1 MANTKFATAPN
12 SCELNK
18 QLNRN
23 WALQVKPVGADPAEY
38 KFVRGVTSLS
48 PNIETSTV
56 DASDIDSNGWTSE
69 EKTSR
74 SLTVSVE
81 GQFARK
87 GDLDLLTEDQ
97 QLLKMT
103 GEELGAD
110 GKVDFRVWR
119 TDIDEGWEGT
129 ATNSF
134 TSGSGGANDLR
145 TFTSDLKSSC
155 EPTRIHSVA
164 KGSER
169 KESEPVNVEE
179 LLSVIHPK
187 GVPAEEGSNNES
199 GETDSE
205 TGAAGES
212 AGGSEAG
219 VAESEAGS
227 EAGTEPGAAA

>member
-169 KESEPVNVEE
+169 KESEPVDVEE

-227 EAGTEPGAAA
+227 EPGAAA

>member
-164 KGSER
+164 KGGER
-169 KESEPVNVEE
+169 KESEPVDVEE

-187 GVPAEEGSNNES
+187 GVSAEEN
-199 GETDSE
+199 T
-205 TGAAGES
+205 AGES
-212 AGGSEAG
+212 GASTGGNTARGAEA
-219 VAESEAGS
+219 
-227 EAGTEPGAAA
+227 GAAA

>member
-164 KGSER
+164 KGGER
-169 KESEPVNVEE
+169 KKSEPVDVEE

-187 GVPAEEGSNNES
+187 GVPAEENTSGES
-199 GETDSE
+199 GAS
-205 TGAAGES
+205 TGGNT
-212 AGGSEAG
+212 AGGSE
-219 VAESEAGS
+219 S
-227 EAGTEPGAAA
+227 GAAA

>member
-155 EPTRIHSVA
+155 EPTRIHSVV
-164 KGSER
+164 KGGER
-169 KESEPVNVEE
+169 KESEPVDVEE

-187 GVPAEEGSNNES
+187 GVPAEEGSN
-199 GETDSE
+199 GE

-212 AGGSEAG
+212 GASTGGNTAGGSEAG
-219 VAESEAGS
+219 
-227 EAGTEPGAAA
+227 AAA

>member
-1 MANTKFATAPN
+1 MAIAKYATAPN

-18 QLNRN
+18 QLNRG

-38 KFVRGVTSLS
+38 KFVRGVTSLGV
-48 PNIETSTV
+48 NIETNTV
-56 DASDIDSNGWTSE
+56 DASDIDSNGWASE

-74 SLTVSVE
+74 SLTISVE

-97 QLLKMT
+97 QLLKVT
-103 GEELGAD
+103 GEELGSD
-110 GKVDFRVWR
+110 GKVDFRTWR

-155 EPTRIHSVA
+155 EPTRIHSVK
-164 KGSER
+164 KGEEK
-169 KESEPVNVEE
+169 KESTPVDVDE
-179 LLSVIHPK
+179 LLKIIRPK
-187 GVPAEEGSNNES
+187 
-199 GETDSE
+199 
-205 TGAAGES
+205 GAAGVES
-212 AGGSEAG
+212 RNPGG
-219 VAESEAGS
+219 
-227 EAGTEPGAAA
+227 TPGATDQ

>member
-1 MANTKFATAPN
+1 MAIAKYATAPN

-18 QLNRN
+18 QLNRG

-38 KFVRGVTSLS
+38 KFVRGVTSLGV
-48 PNIETSTV
+48 NIETNTV
-56 DASDIDSNGWTSE
+56 DASDIDSNGWASE

-74 SLTVSVE
+74 SLTISVE

-97 QLLKMT
+97 QLLKVT
-103 GEELGAD
+103 GEELGSD
-110 GKVDFRVWR
+110 GKVDFRTWR

-155 EPTRIHSVA
+155 EPTRIHSVK
-164 KGSER
+164 KGEEK
-169 KESEPVNVEE
+169 KESTPIDEDE
-179 LLSVIHPK
+179 LLKIIRPK
-187 GVPAEEGSNNES
+187 
-199 GETDSE
+199 
-205 TGAAGES
+205 
-212 AGGSEAG
+212 
-219 VAESEAGS
+219 
-227 EAGTEPGAAA
+227 GAAAAESGNPGGVPGASDQ

>member
-1 MANTKFATAPN
+1 MAIAKYATAPN

-18 QLNRN
+18 QLNRG

-48 PNIETSTV
+48 PNIETNTV

-81 GQFARK
+81 GQYARK

-97 QLLKMT
+97 QLLKVT

-110 GKVDFRVWR
+110 GKVDFRTWR

-134 TSGSGGANDLR
+134 TSGSGGANDMR

-155 EPTRIHSVA
+155 EPTRIHSVK
-164 KGSER
+164 KGEEKEASVPIDEDELR
-169 KESEPVNVEE
+169 K
-179 LLSVIHPK
+179 IIRPK
-187 GVPAEEGSNNES
+187 G
-199 GETDSE
+199 
-205 TGAAGES
+205 
-212 AGGSEAG
+212 
-219 VAESEAGS
+219 
-227 EAGTEPGAAA
+227 GAAAEREADAGNPGGTSGATDQ

>member
-110 GKVDFRVWR
+110 GKVDFRTWR

-164 KGSER
+164 KGDER
-169 KESEPVNVEE
+169 KESKPVDVEE

-187 GVPAEEGSNNES
+187 GAANVGS
-199 GETDSE
+199 GENT
-205 TGAAGES
+205 
-212 AGGSEAG
+212 AGGTNSGASTG
-219 VAESEAGS
+219 GNTARGAES
-227 EAGTEPGAAA
+227 GAAA

>member
-18 QLNRN
+18 QLNRG
-23 WALQVKPVGADPAEY
+23 WALQVKPVGADAAEY

-48 PNIETSTV
+48 PNIETQTV

-97 QLLKMT
+97 QLLKAT

-110 GKVDFRVWR
+110 GKVLPCMAHR
-119 TDIDEGWEGT
+119 
-129 ATNSF
+129 
-134 TSGSGGANDLR
+134 
-145 TFTSDLKSSC
+145 
-155 EPTRIHSVA
+155 H
-164 KGSER
+164 
-169 KESEPVNVEE
+169 
-179 LLSVIHPK
+179 
-187 GVPAEEGSNNES
+187 
-199 GETDSE
+199 
-205 TGAAGES
+205 
-212 AGGSEAG
+212 
-219 VAESEAGS
+219 
-227 EAGTEPGAAA
+227 

>member
-1 MANTKFATAPN
+1 MAIAKYATAPN

-18 QLNRN
+18 QLNRG

-48 PNIETSTV
+48 PNIETNTV

-74 SLTVSVE
+74 SHTVSVE
-81 GQFARK
+81 GQYARK

-97 QLLKMT
+97 QLLKVT

-110 GKVDFRVWR
+110 GKVDFRTWR

-134 TSGSGGANDLR
+134 TSGSGGANDMR

-155 EPTRIHSVA
+155 EPTRIHSVK
-164 KGSER
+164 KGEEKEASVPIDEDELR
-169 KESEPVNVEE
+169 K
-179 LLSVIHPK
+179 IIRPK
-187 GVPAEEGSNNES
+187 G
-199 GETDSE
+199 
-205 TGAAGES
+205 
-212 AGGSEAG
+212 
-219 VAESEAGS
+219 
-227 EAGTEPGAAA
+227 GAAAEREADAGNPGGTSGATDQ

>member
-1 MANTKFATAPN
+1 MAIAKYATAPN

-18 QLNRN
+18 QLNRG

-74 SLTVSVE
+74 SLTISVE
-81 GQFARK
+81 GQYARK

-97 QLLKMT
+97 QLLKVT

-110 GKVDFRVWR
+110 GKVDFRTWR

-145 TFTSDLKSSC
+145 TFNSDLKSSC
-155 EPTRIHSVA
+155 EPTRIHSVEIGA
-164 KGSER
+164 EKKASVPIDE
-169 KESEPVNVEE
+169 KE
-179 LLSVIHPK
+179 LLAVLRPK
-187 GVPAEEGSNNES
+187 GKAPS
-199 GETDSE
+199 
-205 TGAAGES
+205 TGGES
-212 AGGSEAG
+212 
-219 VAESEAGS
+219 
-227 EAGTEPGAAA
+227 GAAA

>member
-1 MANTKFATAPN
+1 MANNKFATAPN

-23 WALQVKPVGADPAEY
+23 CALQVKPVGADPAEY

-48 PNIETSTV
+48 MNIETSTV

-69 EKTSR
+69 EKVSR

-155 EPTRIHSVA
+155 EPTRIHSVV
-164 KGSER
+164 KGGER
-169 KESEPVNVEE
+169 KESEPVDVDE

-187 GVPAEEGSNNES
+187 GAANVKPEDDSTVETGDVES
-199 GETDSE
+199 GGTDSE
-205 TGAAGES
+205 TGS
-212 AGGSEAG
+212 
-219 VAESEAGS
+219 AESEAGS
-227 EAGTEPGAAA
+227 EPEAAA

>member
-1 MANTKFATAPN
+1 MAKTKFATAPN

-23 WALQVKPVGADPAEY
+23 CALQVKPVGADPAEY

-48 PNIETSTV
+48 MNIETSTV
-56 DASDIDSNGWTSE
+56 DSSDIDSNGWTSE
-69 EKTSR
+69 EKTFR

-155 EPTRIHSVA
+155 EPTRIHSVK
-164 KGSER
+164 KGAER
-169 KESEPVNVEE
+169 KESEPVDVEE

-187 GVPAEEGSNNES
+187 GAANVGS
-199 GETDSE
+199 GENT
-205 TGAAGES
+205 
-212 AGGSEAG
+212 AGGNTARGAEA
-219 VAESEAGS
+219 
-227 EAGTEPGAAA
+227 GAAA

>member
-18 QLNRN
+18 QLNRG
-23 WALQVKPVGADPAEY
+23 WALQVKPVGADSSEY

-48 PNIETSTV
+48 PNIETQTV

-97 QLLKMT
+97 QLLKAT

-155 EPTRIHSVA
+155 EPTRIHSVK
-164 KGSER
+164 KGAER
-169 KESEPVNVEE
+169 KESEPVDVEE
-179 LLSVIHPK
+179 LLKIIHPQ
-187 GVPAEEGSNNES
+187 GVPNVSTGDEEE
-199 GETDSE
+199 
-205 TGAAGES
+205 ES
-212 AGGSEAG
+212 AGSIDDSRGE
-219 VAESEAGS
+219 EEAGS
-227 EAGTEPGAAA
+227 EGDTDSESLAA

>member
-110 GKVDFRVWR
+110 GKVDFRTWR

-169 KESEPVNVEE
+169 KESEPVDVEE

-187 GVPAEEGSNNES
+187 GVPAEEGSNDES

-205 TGAAGES
+205 TGAA
-212 AGGSEAG
+212 A
-219 VAESEAGS
+219 SEAGS
-227 EAGTEPGAAA
+227 EPGAAA